1 MGQIM
6 SEEFKSLVDE
16 SFEKNISPIWIYTD
30 DYVYG
35 IMPAD
40 EEGNRWTEVSYTFE
54 MDDPLRT
61 KERSADLSYQFLFE
75 ELEKG
80 VSFYI
85 KDFNVINLKDFADTI
100 QTKPGPEKVKAL
112 INELISNPQK
122 YSENL
127 PIVKS
132 KDESN
137 ILKEKV

>member
-1 MGQIM
+1 M
-6 SEEFKSLVDE
+6 SEEFKALIDE
-16 SFEKNISPIWIYTD
+16 SFEKSLPTIWIYTD
-30 DYVYG
+30 DYIYG
-35 IMPAD
+35 MMPAD

-61 KERSADLSYQFLFE
+61 KERGADLSYQFLFE

-80 VSFYI
+80 VSFYV
-85 KDFNVINLKDFADTI
+85 KDFNVNNLKDFANSI
-100 QTKPGPEKVKAL
+100 QNNSGSEKVKAL
-112 INELISNPQK
+112 IDELISNPGK

>member
-1 MGQIM
+1 M
-6 SEEFKSLVDE
+6 SDEFKSLVDE
-16 SFEKNISPIWIYTD
+16 WFNRNITPIWIYTD
-30 DYVYG
+30 DYIYG
-35 IMPAD
+35 MMPAD

-61 KERSADLSYQFLFE
+61 KERGADLSYQFLFE

-85 KDFNVINLKDFADTI
+85 KDFNVINLKNFAETI
-100 QTKPGPEKVKAL
+100 SSKSGPEKLKAL
-112 INELISNPQK
+112 ITDLITNPEK

-137 ILKEKV
+137 ILKQKV

>member
-1 MGQIM
+1 M
-6 SEEFKSLVDE
+6 SDEFKALVDE
-16 SFEKNISPIWIYTD
+16 SFEKSLPTIWIYTN

-35 IMPAD
+35 MMPAD

-61 KERSADLSYQFLFE
+61 KERGADLSYQFLFE

-80 VSFYI
+80 VSFYV
-85 KDFNVINLKDFADTI
+85 KDFNVNNLKQFANSI
-100 QTKPGPEKVKAL
+100 QSKSGSEKVKAL
-112 INELISNPQK
+112 IDELISNPQK

-127 PIVKS
+127 PIIKS